1 MRIARFYLY
10 AEIDFGVQ
18 KTDQFIINGM
28 ALDRD
33 TSVDRDTGHIA
44 INC

>member
-1 MRIARFYLY
+1 MRIARVYLY

-28 ALDRD
+28 VG
-33 TSVDRDTGHIA
+33 SVDRDTGHIA